1 MQNEKLTIYL
11 EGTLFAA
18 LAIVL
23 SFIPSGIGSS
33 FTVSLGMI
41 PLLFYTIRRGLLPGV
56 FAGFLWG
63 IMHFVTGS
71 AYMLNV
77 YQVII
82 EYTIT
87 YASIGLAGVFSQ
99 KIITAIQGNNIKKAQ
114 IIIMFAA
121 LVGSLGRWFW
131 HFIAG
136 WIFWGDYALWGMS
149 AMTFSLLMNA
159 LSMLASAFVATSVLL
174 LLLRKSP
181 LVYIPKIA
189 KSKKQRE
196 YK

>member
-1 MQNEKLTIYL
+1 MQNEKLRIYL

-41 PLLFYTIRRGLLPGV
+41 PLLFYTIRRGLMPGI

-71 AYMLNV
+71 AYMLNI

-87 YASIGLAGVFSQ
+87 YASIGLAGVFSSE
-99 KIITAIQGNNIKKAQ
+99 ILTAIRANDAKKAQ
-114 IIIMFAA
+114 LYIVVASFAGA
-121 LVGSLGRWFW
+121 IGRWFW

-149 AMTFSLLMNA
+149 AMTFSLVMNA
-159 LSMLASAFVATSVLL
+159 LSMLASAFVAISVLL
-174 LLLRKSP
+174 LIFKKSP
-181 LVYIPKIA
+181 LVFIPKIDKTKKT
-189 KSKKQRE
+189 KSV
-196 YK
+196 

>member
-1 MQNEKLTIYL
+1 MQNEKLRIYL

-41 PLLFYTIRRGLLPGV
+41 PLLFYTIRRGLMPGI

-71 AYMLNV
+71 AYMLNI

-87 YASIGLAGVFSQ
+87 YASIGLAGVFSNE
-99 KIITAIQGNNIKKAQ
+99 ILTAIRANDAKKAQ
-114 IIIMFAA
+114 LYIVVASFAGA
-121 LVGSLGRWFW
+121 IGRWFW

-149 AMTFSLLMNA
+149 AMTFSLVMNA
-159 LSMLASAFVATSVLL
+159 LSMLASAFVAISVLL
-174 LLLRKSP
+174 LIFKKSP
-181 LVYIPKIA
+181 LVFIPKIDKTKKT
-189 KSKKQRE
+189 KSV
-196 YK
+196 